1 MSQTRRDEPSGR
13 LRPVHL
19 LVIIAIG
26 VAAAAAAP
34 GLAPILR
41 AVVGLVVAGSLIAL
55 LTARRWR
62 TKRVKAIDERSV
74 DPQVTETEI
83 EISGI
88 ERRAALKMLGLGA
101 LGAVPL
107 MAAPTVIDQ
116 FIARAGSGTPSDKA
130 LSLQAR
136 TQSDPATTKDG
147 RIRQWTMIIDLRN
160 CDGCQS
166 NGTPPQCTTACIEG
180 HYSPE
185 PMEWI
190 EVFEGDLAG
199 GGTQFIPTPCQ
210 QCENP
215 PCLKVCPVGAT
226 FSTPEGTVLIDQ
238 DRCIGCRICMAAC
251 PYDRRFF
258 NWGDPPVPPES
269 LLADYSPDTQVPGQR
284 GTVMKCDFC
293 PDMVRDGT
301 LPFCVQACP
310 NDAIWYGD
318 LEEDIA
324 TNGRS
329 IVRASA
335 FLSDNDAYRL
345 KEHLGTEPRVF
356 YVPGHGELVGRDPF
370 TTGRMATEWP
380 WVERAEGAE
389 TWTR

>member
-1 MSQTRRDEPSGR
+1 MNQTRRDESSRR

-19 LVIIAIG
+19 LVSAAIG
-26 VAAAAAAP
+26 VAAAAATP

-55 LTARRWR
+55 LAARRWG
-62 TKRVKAIDERSV
+62 TKRTKAIDETIV
-74 DPQVTETEI
+74 EPEVTETEI
-83 EISGI
+83 EITGI

-116 FIARAGSGTPSDKA
+116 FIARAGSGTPSDKP

-329 IVRASA
+329 IVRAST
-335 FLSDNDAYRL
+335 FLSDNDGYRL

>member
-55 LTARRWR
+55 LTAHRWR

>member
-1 MSQTRRDEPSGR
+1 MNQTRRDESSRR

-19 LVIIAIG
+19 LVIAAIG
-26 VAAAAAAP
+26 VAAAAATP
-34 GLAPILR
+34 GLGPILR

-62 TKRVKAIDERSV
+62 TKRTKAIDETSV
-74 DPQVTETEI
+74 DLQVTETEI
-83 EISGI
+83 EITGI

-116 FIARAGSGTPSDKA
+116 FIARAGSSTPSDKP

-210 QCENP
+210 QCEKP
-215 PCLKVCPVGAT
+215 ARV
-226 FSTPEGTVLIDQ
+226 S
-238 DRCIGCRICMAAC
+238 RCVPSGL
-251 PYDRRFF
+251 PSPHPRR
-258 NWGDPPVPPES
+258 
-269 LLADYSPDTQVPGQR
+269 
-284 GTVMKCDFC
+284 
-293 PDMVRDGT
+293 
-301 LPFCVQACP
+301 
-310 NDAIWYGD
+310 
-318 LEEDIA
+318 
-324 TNGRS
+324 GRC
-329 IVRASA
+329 
-335 FLSDNDAYRL
+335 
-345 KEHLGTEPRVF
+345 
-356 YVPGHGELVGRDPF
+356 
-370 TTGRMATEWP
+370 
-380 WVERAEGAE
+380 
-389 TWTR
+389 